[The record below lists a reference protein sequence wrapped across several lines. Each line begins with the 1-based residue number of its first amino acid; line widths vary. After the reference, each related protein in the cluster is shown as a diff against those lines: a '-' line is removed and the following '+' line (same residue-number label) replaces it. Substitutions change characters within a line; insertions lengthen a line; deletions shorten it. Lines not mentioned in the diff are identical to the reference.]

1 MRLNY
6 AGIQCKCVV
15 RKVFVQTVR
24 TDRQYMRSYFGY
36 LRSVRY
42 ILSVKLTTILHVL
55 VGK

>member
-24 TDRQYMRSYFGY
+24 TDRQYMRTYFGY